1 MIISENKSVFID
13 YELKDEQGVVMDTSS
28 GREPLNYIHGHGSLI
43 VGLEKALEGKSI
55 GNIFN
60 VKISPED
67 AYGQRNQDLIQ
78 KLPRK
83 DLSGTDEIKL
93 GMQLELKFK
102 NGDVRLVTVTEIDDQ
117 FVTFDGN
124 HPLAG
129 KDLNFDIS
137 VRDIRDASEKELSE
151 VKSSCSCC

>member
-13 YELKDEQGVVMDTSS
+13 YELKDEQGLVMDTSN

-43 VGLEKALEGKSI
+43 VGLEKALEGKAI
-55 GNIFN
+55 GNEFN

-93 GMQLELKFK
+93 GMQLELKFE
-102 NGDVRLVTVTEIDDQ
+102 NGDLRLVTVTEIDDHY
-117 FVTFDGN
+117 VTFDGN

-129 KDLNFDIS
+129 KDLNFDIT
-137 VRDIRDASEKELSE
+137 VRDVRDASETELSK
-151 VKSSCSCC
+151 VKSSCACC